1 MASIEGFCWPLSAAP
16 GESINFYVSTAGEYT
31 VTFVRFTNNDPS
43 TVTAADICNSQE
55 MSEHLL
61 TDIVFNLSG
70 RPQPRHTPD
79 QPCLDWDVAL
89 TWAIPPDWISGIYAA
104 KCSDG
109 ASIFYINFVVK
120 PDPTKR
126 NPLLVLAN
134 VNTWNAYNGWGG
146 YSRYDDM
153 GEDFTYCRP
162 NPTMNLSIRDDL
174 KGIDPTDKL
183 LAQVPWASRHLTRAE
198 LWVLNWMQEHGFSY
212 DVYADLD
219 WHYGI
224 DSVDDYESVVLNT
237 HTEYWTLEMYNNLKQ
252 FLANGGNL
260 IYLGGNAI
268 YEHVE
273 VSPDG
278 LTMHC
283 FGIYYHQGNL
293 FRDMGLSEDSL
304 LGIRYVNNLDLSVG
318 GPYTVRFKN
327 RFCTG
332 NIFVGKVIGTRGW
345 NIPVN
350 GTKLEQGAA
359 SGWETDRMN
368 PPTEGLVDLIAE
380 DLNHYPDG
388 KLGAQ
393 MVYYEQPPGNF
404 VLSAGSIRFGGSL
417 IVDGDLQTI
426 VSNALADRTPRVL
439 VDQNLHIGATSA
451 VALAVHDGRLFM
463 AWRDDNNQLRMGFS
477 NDGINFAATFVS
489 TETSDFAPAL
499 VSHNG
504 HLFIA
509 WKGMGDGFLNV
520 AKVSLFASSAGAFG
534 IDTIEE
540 NVTLS
545 DSTSHTP
552 ALASHDG
559 RLFIAW
565 KGSDN
570 ENLNVMFSDDNGA
583 TFHGKNL
590 SPETSNAG
598 PSLASHNS
606 ELFISWKG
614 TGVGYLNV
622 ARVGLIANTAGSFAI
637 AGIVD
642 NVTLSSFS
650 DYAPA
655 IASLSGLLFLVWAAR
670 AGDNRLNIVSS
681 GDGKNFSATWTD
693 NHSASGTA
701 PAVAVLK
708 RMHVGWVSS
717 GADNEIHVATI
728 RI

>member
-1 MASIEGFCWPLSAAP
+1 MASIVGFCWPLSAAP
-16 GESINFYVSTAGEYT
+16 GESINFYVSVAGNYT
-31 VTFVRFTNNDPS
+31 VSFVRFANNDPA

-55 MSEHLL
+55 MSEHFL
-61 TDIVFNLSG
+61 TDIVLNLSG
-70 RPQPRHTPD
+70 SIQPDHKPNE
-79 QPCLDWDVAL
+79 PCLDWDVAF
-89 TWAIPPDWISGIYAA
+89 TRIIPPDWISGIYAA
-104 KCSDG
+104 KC
-109 ASIFYINFVVK
+109 ANATSIFYINFVVK
-120 PDPTKR
+120 PDPAKR

-146 YSRYDDM
+146 YSRYDNR

-174 KGIDPTDKL
+174 EGVDSTDPLIK
-183 LAQVPWASRHLTRAE
+183 QVPAASRHLTRAE
-198 LWVLNWMQEHGFSY
+198 LWVLNWMQEHGFAY
-212 DVYADLD
+212 DVYSDLD

-224 DSVDDYESVVLNT
+224 DAADDYESLVLNT
-237 HTEYWTLEMYNNLKQ
+237 HPEYWTLEMYNALKQ
-252 FLANGGNL
+252 FLDNGGNL

-283 FGIYYHQGNL
+283 FGIHFHQGNL
-293 FRDMGLSEDSL
+293 FREMGLSEDSL
-304 LGIRYVNNLDLSVG
+304 LGLRYVSTLDLSVG
-318 GPYTVRFKN
+318 GPYTVRNKN

-345 NIPVN
+345 NIPPN

-359 SGWETDRMN
+359 SGWETDRTN
-368 PPTEGLVDLIAE
+368 SPTGPLVEVLADDHNA
-380 DLNHYPDG
+380 YPNRG
-388 KLGAQ
+388 QGAQ
-393 MVYYEQPPGNF
+393 MIYYERPAGNF

-417 IVDGDLQTI
+417 ILDGDLQTI
-426 VSNALADRTPRVL
+426 VSNAMADRTRVL
-439 VDQNLHIGATSA
+439 VDQNLHIGATSG
-451 VALAVHDGRLFM
+451 VALAVHDGRLFI

-477 NDGINFAATFVS
+477 NDGINFDATFVS
-489 TETSDFAPAL
+489 TETSDVAPAL
-499 VSHNG
+499 ASHNG
-504 HLFIA
+504 RLFIA
-509 WKGMGDGFLNV
+509 WKGMGDGYLNV

-534 IDTIEE
+534 IDAIEE

-545 DSTSHTP
+545 DSTSDAP

-559 RLFIAW
+559 RLFVAW

-570 ENLNVMFSDDNGA
+570 ENLNVMFSDDNGT
-583 TFHGKNL
+583 TFHGKNV
-590 SPETSNAG
+590 SAETSNAG
-598 PSLASHNS
+598 PSLASHNG

-614 TGVGYLNV
+614 TGAGYLNV
-622 ARVGLIANTAGSFAI
+622 ARVGLIANTAGSFTI

-670 AGDNRLNIVSS
+670 AGDYRINIVSS
-681 GDGKNFSATWTD
+681 ADGKTFSSTWTD
-693 NHSASGTA
+693 NHSASGVA
-701 PAVAVLK
+701 PAIAVLK
-708 RMHVGWVSS
+708 RMHIAWVSMDS
-717 GADNEIHVATI
+717 SNEIHVATL